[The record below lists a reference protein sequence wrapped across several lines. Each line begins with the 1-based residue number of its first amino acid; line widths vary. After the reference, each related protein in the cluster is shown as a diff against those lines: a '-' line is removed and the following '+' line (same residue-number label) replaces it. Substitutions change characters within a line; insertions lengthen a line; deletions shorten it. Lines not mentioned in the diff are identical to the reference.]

1 MDLITYS
8 FDKQFGFIKFN
19 LSEILFFFIIN
30 VIEFC
35 ICNNFIF
42 CFNLL
47 MHSFDNIISAVP
59 VKHF

>member
-1 MDLITYS
+1 MDLTTYS
-8 FDKQFGFIKFN
+8 FDKKFGFIKFN

-35 ICNNFIF
+35 IGNNYRF

-47 MHSFDNIISAVP
+47 MHSFNNIISAVP